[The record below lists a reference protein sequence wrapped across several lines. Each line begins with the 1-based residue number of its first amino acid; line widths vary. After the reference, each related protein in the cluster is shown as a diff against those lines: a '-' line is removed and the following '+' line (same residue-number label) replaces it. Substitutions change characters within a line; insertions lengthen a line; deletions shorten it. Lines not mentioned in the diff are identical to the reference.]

1 MGMFEPI
8 AALGP
13 GWVFVINLVCV
24 AAGGMICIV
33 IIIRILR
40 QMLKKSSAID
50 NAIITF
56 IVNAVKVACM
66 IILITIILQM
76 FGVSMSTIV
85 AVVGTAGAAIALAIR
100 DSLANIA
107 GGVMI
112 IVTHPFRQGDMI
124 RVGEDRGIV
133 EKIDL
138 FLTTLRATDYKTI
151 TIPNGVINTSVIYN
165 ETDREVRRIDCEF
178 TINYDTEVEKAKK
191 VLREV
196 CRNGEIILNDPEPW
210 IGVTRH
216 EENGMVVECL
226 AYCKQEDQWDARYYL
241 NEAVKA
247 AFEEAGIEFPSPH
260 LDVNVVKRD
269 GI

>member
-1 MGMFEPI
+1 MGMFESI
-8 AALGP
+8 AALGS
-13 GWVFVINLVCV
+13 GWVFVINLVCI
-24 AAGGMICIV
+24 AAGGVICTAIIV
-33 IIIRILR
+33 RVLK
-40 QMLKKSSAID
+40 QVLKKSSAID

-56 IVNAVKVACM
+56 IVNAVKVICT
-66 IILITIILQM
+66 IILVTIILQM

-85 AVVGTAGAAIALAIR
+85 AVVGAAGAAIALAIR

-112 IVTHPFRQGDMI
+112 IVTHPFGQGDMI
-124 RVGEDRGIV
+124 RVGEDRGVV

-165 ETDREVRRIDCEF
+165 ETDRDVRRVDCEF
-178 TINYDTEVEKAKK
+178 MITYDTEVEKAKS

-196 CRNGEIILNDPEPW
+196 CRDGEIILDDPEPW

-216 EENGMVVECL
+216 EENWMIVECL
-226 AYCKQEDQWDARYYL
+226 AYCKQADQWDARYYL

-247 AFEEAGIEFPSPH
+247 AFEEAGIGFPSPH
-260 LDVNVVKRD
+260 LDVNVVKHD
-269 GI
+269 KM